1 MGKKINI
8 FLQVGYGLLLISECI
23 TMYLGRIHYYDV
35 ARLLTSVIFILLT
48 YEGDKTEV
56 KNLYLYTTIA
66 FVIIAD
72 ILTMFCNG
80 FLFYIGL
87 SIFTVSYLSIASIL
101 YRNRRI
107 RERKNI
113 PPVLSIL
120 AIFLI
125 LLLILFY
132 FVPDIRETILW
143 THTVIHTIVL
153 GIILVWAIKVNRGWN
168 GKKPL
173 YIYVALLIV
182 LANICYFTDIILLNS
197 QYILMRIFVI
207 SFHGTYLFLLST
219 SINKY
224 NKTEETIVH
233 QVIASSN

>member
-8 FLQVGYGLLLISECI
+8 FLQVGYGLLLIIECI
-23 TMYLGRIHYYDV
+23 AMYLGRIHYYDA
-35 ARLLTSVIFILLT
+35 ARLLTSAIFILLT

-66 FVIIAD
+66 FVIFAD

-80 FLFYIGL
+80 FLFYVGL
-87 SIFTVSYLSIASIL
+87 SLFTVSYLSIAAIL

-113 PPVLSIL
+113 PPVLLIL

-125 LLLILFY
+125 LLLILLY
-132 FVPDIRETILW
+132 FVPDIRETIFW

-153 GIILVWAIKVNRGWN
+153 GIIMVWAIKVNRGWN
-168 GKKPL
+168 GKKPI
-173 YIYVALLIV
+173 YIYIALLIV
-182 LANICYFTDIILLNS
+182 FANICYFTDIILLNS
-197 QYILMRIFVI
+197 QYISEI
-207 SFHGTYLFLLST
+207 SVNWFTAIRPYSKQH
-219 SINKY
+219 I
-224 NKTEETIVH
+224 
-233 QVIASSN
+233 IAANIPP